1 MEINAIRNTQNQKSK
16 VEKHDIVDKNVFLKI
31 LSVELANQDPLN
43 AKDNTQYI
51 SQLAQFTSLEQT
63 SNLYSSI
70 SKLLISQRTT
80 EGTLL
85 IGKDVGFKVND
96 GSDKETIKYDVV
108 KSIKIE
114 KGNVYLITEKGK
126 YSIDDVVSVGK

>member
-1 MEINAIRNTQNQKSK
+1 MEINAIGSSQNNSTVKR
-16 VEKHDIVDKNVFLKI
+16 DIIDKDVFLKI

-63 SNLYSSI
+63 NNLYASI
-70 SKLLISQRTT
+70 SKLLLSQRTT
-80 EGTLL
+80 EGALL
-85 IGKDVGFKVND
+85 IGKNVGFKYND
-96 GSDKETIKYDVV
+96 GSEDGTIKYDIV
-108 KSIKIE
+108 KSVKIE

-126 YSIDDVVSVGK
+126 YSIDDVVSVGE